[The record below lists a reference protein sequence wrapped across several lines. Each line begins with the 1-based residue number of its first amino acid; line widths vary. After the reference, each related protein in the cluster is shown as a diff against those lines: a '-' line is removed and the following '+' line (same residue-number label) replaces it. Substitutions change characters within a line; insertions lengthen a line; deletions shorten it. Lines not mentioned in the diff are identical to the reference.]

1 MIEGLDLDGILP
13 EEREAFLAFSEKAV
27 GTNINPQTL
36 LATDYLNHFN
46 EIIMML
52 EMIPDVPEC
61 LEEAQEWQPKSY
73 QDHFRDSQFRDKEL
87 AIEAYDHVPSKF
99 RSAFENVITQM
110 NLLVANS
117 IVHIGEVIEGG
128 NPEELRFVCSEASR
142 GVQKLMDFASAVI
155 HGSSKILDQSEIDG
169 FLAH

>member
-1 MIEGLDLDGILP
+1 
-13 EEREAFLAFSEKAV
+13 
-27 GTNINPQTL
+27 
-36 LATDYLNHFN
+36 
-46 EIIMML
+46 
-52 EMIPDVPEC
+52 
-61 LEEAQEWQPKSY
+61 
-73 QDHFRDSQFRDKEL
+73 
-87 AIEAYDHVPSKF
+87 
-99 RSAFENVITQM
+99 M